1 MLEVLF
7 GLRIRTN
14 VSVRSFSS
22 KVVNAMDFRG
32 QVGFFIISNNLY
44 NSFIMN
50 SIRMLIEIE
59 FLDAIRNCIEF
70 IFVGFEFAYNEQI
83 LQIYQSVA
91 YNSQLLNIQKL
102 TQNRVVGFSK
112 EFLCL
117 FFRRLQNGRQDEEN
131 NISIVLQGVRQ
142 QFILFFILS

>member
-117 FFRRLQNGRQDEEN
+117 FLGVFRMVGRMKKMTL
-131 NISIVLQGVRQ
+131 V
-142 QFILFFILS
+142 QFCKELNSSLSCFLF